1 MRSFIFLL
9 ILLNFALAIV
19 DQSLQVKWTRFKDKY
34 GKTYYNAYSEEKGL
48 VRAETLKVKVKLL
61 FRKTHVLLLFSNN

>member
-1 MRSFIFLL
+1 
-9 ILLNFALAIV
+9 LNFALAIV
-19 DQSLQVKWTRFKDKY
+19 DQSLEVEWTRFKAKY

>member
-1 MRSFIFLL
+1 MRSLIFLL

-19 DQSLQVKWTRFKDKY
+19 DQSLEVEWTRFKAKY

-48 VRAETLKVKVKLL
+48 VKLL
-61 FRKTHVLLLFSNN
+61 LINKTHVLLLFSNN